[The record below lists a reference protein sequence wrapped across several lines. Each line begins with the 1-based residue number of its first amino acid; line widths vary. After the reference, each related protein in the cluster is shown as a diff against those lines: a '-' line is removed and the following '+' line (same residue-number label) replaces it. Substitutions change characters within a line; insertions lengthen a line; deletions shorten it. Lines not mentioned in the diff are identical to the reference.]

1 MSEAPPLFVGIG
13 DPSRRDDGVGPWLA
27 EALSQRGCNTAQV
40 ARDGA
45 ALAALLDGRPAAI
58 LMDATR
64 GAGEPGT
71 LTMLDLRQVCL
82 PVGLA
87 PASSHLVG
95 CAAGVEMLRALEAL
109 PSRLRFVGIEGA
121 DFDYGD
127 RLTPRVEAAAHAL
140 LPRLQTG

>member
-1 MSEAPPLFVGIG
+1 VSEAPPLFVGIG

-27 EALSQRGCNTAQV
+27 EALSQRGCNTAHV

-45 ALAALLDGRPAAI
+45 ALATLLDGQPAAI
-58 LMDATR
+58 LLDATN

-82 PVGLA
+82 PVGLS
-87 PASSHLVG
+87 PVSTHIVG
-95 CAAGVEMLRALEAL
+95 LAEGVEMLRALEAL
-109 PSRLRFVGIEGA
+109 PSRLRFVGIEGE
-121 DFDYGD
+121 DFGYGD
-127 RLTPRVEAAAHAL
+127 GLTPKVEGAARAL